1 MLQEIVLAH
10 GGTIEASSS
19 PGEGAEFI
27 VFTGF
32 IINGYMISVINHLA
46 IIYFQSLKYC
56 LTICGKILK

>member
-32 IINGYMISVINHLA
+32 IINGYMISVINHLS
-46 IIYFQSLKYC
+46 IIYFQ
-56 LTICGKILK
+56 